1 VKSEQAEE
9 RIGAEEEWTDRDL
22 DWYSVSAKT
31 LGERSDGKRKKPAA
45 KRKTPTRLPSI
56 RYKGGGGIWPRGD
69 KWVGR
74 AHWKGE
80 RKWIGTHETR
90 SAARI
95 AHAGALK
102 KLQEAR
108 PTGASETCDGFANRW
123 VADYRPKAAPATAR
137 TYRYALQPFA
147 REFKGVKLAD
157 VDRPEARRW
166 ANAQPK
172 GNVAVVRSMFFD
184 ALRDGLVTT
193 NPFANLRLEGSRG
206 RKHLKPPTV
215 EDVEKLARVAVEV
228 HGEYG
233 HTFRALILTAAYT
246 AARPGELFALEWPDV
261 DLKNR
266 RVHISK
272 SLDGTGQV
280 KLPKNGQDRVV
291 FLPTEARDA
300 LMGVRVEGPLV
311 FTTKTGRQ
319 FSKSQFNLYWSPV
332 RAAFGRPRMH
342 FYELRHFGATH
353 MLELGLTPSDVA
365 HQLGHT
371 DGGRLVAS
379 LYGHPER
386 SAMSRIEQ
394 AFGGAGAP
402 LRRVEDE
409 PMEESA

>member
-1 VKSEQAEE
+1 V
-9 RIGAEEEWTDRDL
+9 I
-22 DWYSVSAKT
+22 
-31 LGERSDGKRKKPAA
+31 GKRGNRWWVRVSVPGSKPVWGG
-45 KRKTPTRLPSI
+45 TYPTR
-56 RYKGGGGIWPRGD
+56 REAK
-69 KWVGR
+69 
-74 AHWKGE
+74 E
-80 RKWIGTHETR
+80 REAELVADIK
-90 SAARI
+90 ARRRV
-95 AHAGALK
+95 HG
-102 KLQEAR
+102 Q
-108 PTGASETCDGFANRW
+108 ETCDQFAARW
-123 VADYRPKAAPATAR
+123 VADYRPKAAPATVR
-137 TYRYALQPFA
+137 TYRYALQQFK
-147 REFKGVKLAD
+147 RDFKGVKLAN
-157 VDRPEARRW
+157 VDRPDARRW

-311 FTTKTGRQ
+311 FTTRRGRQ
-319 FSKSQFNLYWSPV
+319 FSKSQFNLYWNPV
-332 RAAFGRPRMH
+332 RAAFGKPRMH

-402 LRRVEDE
+402 LRVADE
-409 PMEESA
+409 SHDPLEEAS